1 MAVSHKLASEFMDIN
16 SQMLFAFTSL
26 SSMTSP
32 LPFTQDQLAADIQL
46 YGQRRG
52 VRSKFF
58 ITVST
63 LPWQDMKA
71 L

>member
-1 MAVSHKLASEFMDIN
+1 MDIN

-26 SSMTSP
+26 FFNDTSP
-32 LPFTQDQLAADIQL
+32 LPFTQDQLAADMYNFMAKEGE
-46 YGQRRG
+46 YG
-52 VRSKFF
+52 KFF